1 MENKLFAKIFMWMFL
16 GLLVTFGVGYYVS
29 TNEVMLENIFASS
42 MYWIIWIAEIV
53 VVIVLSARI
62 RKMSSLTA
70 KVLFLLYSGLTGLTF
85 SSIFILYE
93 LTSIMYIFLITSV
106 ICLVFGLMGYYTKL
120 DLTKLSTFLFMALL
134 GVLIAS
140 IINIFIGSET
150 FDLGL
155 CIISLIIFI
164 AYMAYDVNMLKRGM
178 YGIDTEDNLAIYGAF
193 QLYLDFIN
201 IFIRLLQL
209 FGKRND

>member
-1 MENKLFAKIFMWMFL
+1 MENKLFAKIFMWMFI

-93 LTSIMYIFLITSV
+93 LTSIMYVFLITSA
-106 ICLVFGLMGYYTKL
+106 ICLVFGLIGYYTKL
-120 DLTKLSTFLFMALL
+120 DLTKLSTYLFMSLL

-155 CIISLIIFI
+155 CIIFLIIFI

-201 IFIRLLQL
+201 IFIRLIQL

>member
-1 MENKLFAKIFMWMFL
+1 MENKLFAKIFMWMFI

-93 LTSIMYIFLITSV
+93 LTSIMYVFLITSA
-106 ICLVFGLMGYYTKL
+106 ICLVFGLIGYYTKL
-120 DLTKLSTFLFMALL
+120 DLTKLSTYLFMALL

-155 CIISLIIFI
+155 CIIFLIIFI

-201 IFIRLLQL
+201 IFIRLIQL

>member
-1 MENKLFAKIFMWMFL
+1 MENKLFAKIFMWMFI

-93 LTSIMYIFLITSV
+93 LTSIMYVFLITSA
-106 ICLVFGLMGYYTKL
+106 ICLVFGLIGYYTKL
-120 DLTKLSTFLFMALL
+120 DLTKLSTYLFMALL

-140 IINIFIGSET
+140 IVNIFIGSET

-201 IFIRLLQL
+201 IFIRLIQL

>member
-1 MENKLFAKIFMWMFL
+1 MENKLFAKIFMWMFI

-29 TNEVMLENIFASS
+29 TDEIMIENIFASS
-42 MYWIIWIAEIV
+42 WYWIIWIIEII

-62 RKMSSLTA
+62 RKMSSMTA

-93 LTSIMYIFLITSV
+93 ITSIMYVFLITSV
-106 ICLVFGLMGYYTKL
+106 ICLVFGLIGYYTKL

-140 IINIFIGSET
+140 LINVFIGSET
-150 FDLGL
+150 FDLGI
-155 CIISLIIFI
+155 CILAIVIFI
-164 AYMAYDVNMLKRGM
+164 GYMAYDVYMLKHGM
-178 YGIDTEDNLAIYGAF
+178 YGIETEDNLAIYGAF

-201 IFIRLLQL
+201 IFIRLIQL